1 LSSILIILIKRAK
14 RQRLLY
20 FHRIY
25 GIIRE
30 GDLKM
35 AEVTIR
41 IPEELRDI
49 ISDTGEDI
57 YIEAIIEVAKRKL
70 ADLERQL
77 KSLSRKISK
86 YESIYKKS
94 YEEFSQS
101 VPDTIKGH
109 EDWIEWSYLVKLKD
123 ELSTKIEKIKL
134 LLGNA

>member
-1 LSSILIILIKRAK
+1 
-14 RQRLLY
+14 
-20 FHRIY
+20 
-25 GIIRE
+25 
-30 GDLKM
+30 M
-35 AEVTIR
+35 VEVTIR

-86 YESIYKKS
+86 YESTYKKS

-109 EDWIEWSYLVKLKD
+109 EDWVEWSYLVKLKD
-123 ELSTKIEKIKL
+123 ELSIKIEKIKL
-134 LLGNA
+134 LLGND

>member
-1 LSSILIILIKRAK
+1 MVEI
-14 RQRLLY
+14 
-20 FHRIY
+20 
-25 GIIRE
+25 
-30 GDLKM
+30 
-35 AEVTIR
+35 TIR

-57 YIEAIIEVAKRKL
+57 YVEAIREVAKRKL

-77 KSLSRKISK
+77 KSLLKKISK

-101 VPDTIKGH
+101 VPDTVKGH

-123 ELSTKIEKIKL
+123 ELSNKIEKIKL
-134 LLGNA
+134 LLGND